1 MAYKMRFR
9 EFIRSKIFLRQLLYA
24 CAAAIVIMWV
34 SLKLLDIYT
43 HHGRTITVPDLQ
55 GLFEADA
62 REIIKDRQLRYVVND
77 SVFNDNEVRGSIFTQ
92 DPPAGTEV
100 KKGRT
105 IYLTK
110 IAIMPEMVE
119 MPDLNDLSLRQ
130 AIAILTAY
138 GLRPGKLEYRPDIAR
153 NAVLQQKYNNGTIE
167 PGALIAKGTNIDL
180 VLGQGLG
187 ENLVMVPVLLGLT
200 KQEAISALHAVTL
213 NVGNS
218 FYLDEEEVN
227 VKVYKQH
234 PDPLTRKEFL
244 QAGSSVDLYYRSPDK
259 FDFETYLLEQ
269 LTVPIP
275 MLFGKTPEEARLTIE
290 VYDLELGEEVF
301 EGGIGENEAR
311 VFRQEPNYEEDS
323 MIQKGSKVNIWY
335 RSLNAFDLDLLD
347 NQ

>member
-1 MAYKMRFR
+1 MRFR

-24 CAAAIVIMWV
+24 SAAAIVIMWV

-43 HHGRTITVPDLQ
+43 HHGRTITVPELQ
-55 GLFEADA
+55 GFFEQDA
-62 REIIKDRQLRYVVND
+62 RDIIKDRQLRYIIND
-77 SVFNDNEVRGSIFTQ
+77 SIFYDDGLRGSIFSQ

-138 GLRPGKLEYRPDIAR
+138 GLRPGQLDYRPDIAR
-153 NAVLQQKYNNGTIE
+153 NAVLQQKYNKGTIE
-167 PGALIAKGTNIDL
+167 PGTLIAKGTNIDL
-180 VLGQGLG
+180 VLGKGLG
-187 ENLVMVPVLLGLT
+187 ENLVMVPVLLGFT
-200 KQEAISALHAVTL
+200 KQEAIRALHAATL

-218 FYLDEEEVN
+218 FYLDDEEDN

-244 QAGSSVDLYYRSPDK
+244 QAGSSVDIYYRSPEA

-275 MLFGKTPEEARLTIE
+275 LLFGKTPEEARLTIE

-301 EGGIGENEAR
+301 EGDIGEDDAR
-311 VFRQEPNYEEDS
+311 VFKQEPDYEEDS
-323 MIQKGSKVNIWY
+323 MIQKGSKINIWY
-335 RSLNAFDLDLLD
+335 RSLDAFNLDLFE
-347 NQ
+347 NQQE